1 MKRRVKYSDEFEG
14 IEENSAERIG
24 KRIRDIRTA
33 RGLTQ
38 SELGEKVELSAD
50 RIQKYENG
58 VRTPKKELLKKIA
71 NALDVSPLALAD
83 PTISDPI
90 NSMYAL
96 FELQKK
102 YGMKIDFEREKVG
115 NISKISLSFDESS
128 ELFVYLLCW
137 YTVYLKVN
145 SKMLCAETDEEV
157 KKIKR
162 EYEDWKWNLS
172 RSTVLKSRQEIFRS
186 QWEAFFE
193 YIAQNGGPTE

>member
-1 MKRRVKYSDEFEG
+1 MKEKEKYSDEFEG
-14 IEENSAERIG
+14 ISENSAERIG

-38 SELGEKVELSAD
+38 SELGQKVELSAD

-96 FELQKK
+96 FEIKKK
-102 YGMKIDFEREKVG
+102 YGMKIDVERGKVA
-115 NISKISLSFDESS
+115 NITKISLSFDESS
-128 ELFVYLLCW
+128 ELFDYLLCW
-137 YTVYLKVN
+137 YTEWLRIN
-145 SKMLCAETDEEV
+145 SKILCAETGEEV

-172 RSTVLKSRQEIFRS
+172 RSTVLKSRQEMLFS
-186 QWEAFFE
+186 QWEAVAEVF
-193 YIAQNGGPTE
+193 AKNSGPTE